1 MSKLTLKEITDGL
14 KGGALTPRQAD
25 KAIKDLFKELIDTS
39 IAFPYEGPDWIPG
52 LPPQLDEDE
61 LRQKIEEL

>member
-25 KAIKDLFKELIDTS
+25 KAIKELFHELIIECDWVGEDTPMLEVS
-39 IAFPYEGPDWIPG
+39 
-52 LPPQLDEDE
+52 E
-61 LRQKIEEL
+61 LRQKVEEL